1 MLISLLYMRRRAL
14 SRDCLGPFGKNRAQP
29 KTRQK
34 GEIFSMMRVVPRT
47 IWFKCIVYPLTYQK
61 KMPFYALVFT
71 LRSKVDLICTR
82 AIRLVIAQSVQF
94 SKIAKKLN
102 IDLCQFSLKCRKC
115 APHAFSPIIERGLGR
130 VSKRHVRGRE
140 KKVLNNLFSFFQNLR
155 RHITGRTKCDKDGA

>member
-1 MLISLLYMRRRAL
+1 
-14 SRDCLGPFGKNRAQP
+14 
-29 KTRQK
+29 
-34 GEIFSMMRVVPRT
+34 
-47 IWFKCIVYPLTYQK
+47 
-61 KMPFYALVFT
+61 MPFYALVFT

-82 AIRLVIAQSVQF
+82 ALRLVIAQSVQF
-94 SKIAKKLN
+94 SKIAKKQN

-130 VSKRHVRGRE
+130 VSRRHVRGRE

>member
-1 MLISLLYMRRRAL
+1 MLISLLYMRRGAL
-14 SRDCLGPFGKNRAQP
+14 GRDCLGPFGKNRAQP

-34 GEIFSMMRVVPRT
+34 GEIFSMMHVWYRAQFDLNVLVIHLRT
-47 IWFKCIVYPLTYQK
+47 RK
-61 KMPFYALVFT
+61 KMPFYALVFS

-130 VSKRHVRGRE
+130 VSIRHVCGRGR
-140 KKVLNNLFSFFQNLR
+140 
-155 RHITGRTKCDKDGA
+155 RH